1 MVSTNLNKIFDEYEV
16 ECNNC
21 QRYWLDQCDA
31 TKVDDT
37 KPCNSYIATR
47 KMDIPD
53 KVKVLDDKVKSLGTC
68 VTITMVILAFH
79 LLSHLLEVVMK

>member
-1 MVSTNLNKIFDEYEV
+1 MSTSKIFDDFDV

-31 TKVDDT
+31 TKVDES

-47 KMDIPD
+47 KMDIPQ
-53 KVKVLDDKVKSLGTC
+53 KVKALDDKVKSLGC
-68 VTITMVILAFH
+68 IVTITAVMLAFH
-79 LLSHLLEVVMK
+79 LLGHLIEVFMK